1 MDNLNEIKK
10 MAESCLN
17 CKTKPCTNGCP
28 LGNRVPDF
36 IKCIKEEEYKKAYK
50 ILNKTTVLQPI
61 CGRVC
66 PHEKQC
72 QGNCVRGIKGEP
84 VKIGELEA
92 FIGDMAIEE
101 NWKIEGDAD
110 FENVKIHNLNFAEST
125 KNLPNNDKDAIK
137 MKTVAIVGSGPSGLT
152 CASFLARK
160 GFSVTIYEKHNKLG
174 GLLRHG
180 IPEFRLDREV
190 LDAQINKILDLGINV
205 VCGKEL
211 SKDFDL
217 DYLRSNY
224 DAIFLGFGANI
235 SRKMNIPGEN
245 LKGVFG
251 GNELLENGFHPSY
264 IGKKVAIIGGGN
276 VAMDVSRT
284 IKRLGADRVY
294 VIYRRA
300 EEQMPAEK
308 KEIADAKNEG
318 IEFLF
323 QNNLVR
329 INGKYN
335 ENNSYS
341 GNDIDVTNTKGYVSG
356 IECIKTKLVQK
367 EGSDRL
373 VPVDIDGS
381 NFIMDMDYVVMAVGA
396 EAENSVISGLGIKL
410 NKWGYID
417 VNENFMTSIPN
428 VFAGGDIVGTE
439 ATVAWA
445 ARNGRDAAK
454 EISKKLELDEI

>member
-1 MDNLNEIKK
+1 MKNLNEIKK
-10 MAESCLN
+10 RAEYCLN
-17 CKTKPCTNGCP
+17 CKTRPCTKGCP
-28 LGNRVPDF
+28 LGNKIPDF
-36 IKCIKEEEYKKAYK
+36 IKYIKEEEYKEAFN
-50 ILNKTTVLQPI
+50 ILSKTTVLQPI
-61 CGRVC
+61 CGRIC
-66 PHEKQC
+66 PHYKQC
-72 QGNCVRGIKGEP
+72 QGNCVRGINGAP
-84 VKIGELEA
+84 VSIGKLEA

-101 NWKIEGDAD
+101 NWKIGSDVD
-110 FENVKIHNLNFAEST
+110 FEDVQKHSLSLTKST
-125 KNLPNNDKDAIK
+125 NGVTNIDEDANNIK
-137 MKTVAIVGSGPSGLT
+137 KVAVVGSGPTGLT
-152 CASFLARK
+152 CAAFLARK
-160 GFSVTIYEKHNKLG
+160 GYSVTIYEKHDKLG
-174 GLLRHG
+174 GLLRYG
-180 IPEFRLDREV
+180 IPDFRLDREV
-190 LDAQINKILDLGINV
+190 LNVQINKILDLGINV
-205 VCGKEL
+205 VYGKEL
-211 SKDFDL
+211 GKDFDL
-217 DYLRSNY
+217 NYLRSNY
-224 DAIFLGFGANI
+224 DAVFLGLGANI

-251 GNELLENGFHPSY
+251 GNELLENGIHPSY
-264 IGKKVAIIGGGN
+264 NGKKVAIIGGGN

-284 IKRLGADRVY
+284 IKRLGADKVY

-308 KEIADAKNEG
+308 KEITDAKNEG

-323 QNNLVR
+323 QNNIVR
-329 INGKYN
+329 INGKYD

-341 GNDIDVTNTKGYVSG
+341 GNDIDVTNTEDCVSC
-356 IECIKTKLVQK
+356 IECIKTELVQK

-381 NFIMDMDYVVMAVGA
+381 NFVMDMDYVVMAVGA
-396 EAENSVISGLGIKL
+396 EVENSVISGLGIKL

-454 EISKKLELDEI
+454 EISKKLENMM